1 MGDTASIILQ
11 KWVHVLATMR
21 QTGILHCFAM
31 HVVLLFYNIFTIPY
45 PCYGFVWW
53 CFFPKRVLKG
63 WGGQNVWIILSIVSS
78 QCVSLT
84 GSRQISRWA
93 KNALWDA
100 VYKICNHESGNKK
113 KGKLEA
119 TIKLLSSKPEADWA
133 FPMGRSDKQHIN
145 KQ

>member
-1 MGDTASIILQ
+1 MFES
-11 KWVHVLATMR
+11 
-21 QTGILHCFAM
+21 
-31 HVVLLFYNIFTIPY
+31 
-45 PCYGFVWW
+45 
-53 CFFPKRVLKG
+53 
-63 WGGQNVWIILSIVSS
+63 IILSIVSS

-119 TIKLLSSKPEADWA
+119 TIKLFSSKPEADWA
-133 FPMGRSDKQHIN
+133 FPMGRSDATY
-145 KQ
+145 